1 MSQYHYDYDY
11 DSLASDCE
19 ELYLEH
25 EEDTDSSE
33 SGVKEWE
40 NYYHNIAEEL
50 IDE

>member
-19 ELYLEH
+19 ELYLE
-25 EEDTDSSE
+25 EDMESE

-40 NYYHNIAEEL
+40 NYYHNITEEL